1 MYELT
6 KRMMDIILSLI
17 ATILLSP
24 LLLVISI
31 LIKLD
36 SKGPILFKQKRNGK
50 NNKFFY
56 IYKFRSMRTDTP
68 NVSTE
73 LLGDPTLFITK
84 LGLFI
89 RKTSIDELPQLFN
102 ILKGDMSIVGP
113 RPALYNQL
121 DLIKMR
127 SELNVDLVQPGLTGF
142 AQVKGR
148 DMISDTEKVGF
159 DKYYVNNM
167 CLNLDIKI
175 IVWTF
180 IRVLKSDGIRVK

>member
-1 MYELT
+1 MIQNAENLGAGLY
-6 KRMMDIILSLI
+6 MNGND
-17 ATILLSP
+17 
-24 LLLVISI
+24 
-31 LIKLD
+31 D
-36 SKGPILFKQKRNGK
+36 SR
-50 NNKFFY
+50 
-56 IYKFRSMRTDTP
+56 
-68 NVSTE
+68 
-73 LLGDPTLFITK
+73 ITK
-84 LGLFI
+84 VGQVL
-89 RKTSIDELPQLFN
+89 RKTSLDEIAELFN

-175 IVWTF
+175 IAWTF